1 MANFFGAKAELSSLH
16 WLSKI
21 SQCLKAEGLALNI
34 FLISNDKDYTVY
46 LYVQ

>member
-34 FLISNDKDYTVY
+34 FLISITSNHSNKVCY
-46 LYVQ
+46 L